1 MKKFQFSLETVLT
14 YKNEVLEAL
23 QGEHAILLGQVH
35 EQEERLDKVVQW
47 YQTYNEEY
55 RMRKQEGMTILDAME
70 YEQGLRVLE
79 SDIQRETLRLEDL
92 KAKEEKKRA
101 EVVQA
106 KVETSSLDKLKE
118 KKLGDYQKAVQKDE
132 EQKVEE
138 FVSTTRVMAR
148 NGA

>member
-1 MKKFQFSLETVLT
+1 
-14 YKNEVLEAL
+14 
-23 QGEHAILLGQVH
+23 
-35 EQEERLDKVVQW
+35 
-47 YQTYNEEY
+47 
-55 RMRKQEGMTILDAME
+55 
-70 YEQGLRVLE
+70 LE
-79 SDIQRETLRLEDL
+79 SDIQRETQRLEDL
-92 KAKEEKKRA
+92 RAKEEKKRA

>member
-47 YQTYNEEY
+47 YQTYNQEY

-79 SDIQRETLRLEDL
+79 SDIQRETQRLEDL
-92 KAKEEKKRA
+92 RAKEEKKRA